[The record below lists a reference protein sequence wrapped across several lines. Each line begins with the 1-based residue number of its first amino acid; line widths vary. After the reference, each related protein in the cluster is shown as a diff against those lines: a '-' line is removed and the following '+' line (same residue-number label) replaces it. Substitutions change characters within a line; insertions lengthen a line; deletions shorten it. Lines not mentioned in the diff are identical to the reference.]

1 MNAAAVLS
9 GEPVAAAILEQAREV
24 MAGLSGVVP
33 NLVVVRVG
41 EDPASVSYVKT
52 KANRARK
59 IGMRSS
65 VVALPEDAT
74 EADLLGVVRGLA
86 ADPDVHG
93 VLVQLPF
100 PASSAIR
107 KDAVLSEIPAAK
119 DVDGL
124 TDASVGRLWSD
135 EPGLVPCTPSGV
147 LSLLDHY
154 SIPILGK
161 RAVIVGRSTLVGK
174 PLAALL
180 LRRHATVTL
189 AHSRTRPLAEVTREA
204 DILVAATGKAG
215 LITPEM
221 VKPGATVI
229 DVGINRVD
237 GKIVG
242 DVDPAVA
249 EVAAALTPVP
259 GGVGLL
265 TVAHLLLNTALAA
278 QVQTAG
284 G

>member
-1 MNAAAVLS
+1 MNAATVLS
-9 GEPVAAAILEQAREV
+9 GEPVAAAVLEQVRVA
-24 MAGLSGVVP
+24 MGLLAFTP

-52 KANRARK
+52 KANRAK
-59 IGMRSS
+59 KLGMRSS
-65 VVALPEDAT
+65 VIALPAEASEAELLEIVRALAVDA
-74 EADLLGVVRGLA
+74 
-86 ADPDVHG
+86 DVHG
-93 VLVQLPF
+93 ILVQLPF
-100 PASSAIR
+100 PPGSSIR
-107 KDAVLSEIPAAK
+107 KSAVLAAIPAHK

-124 TDASVGRLWSD
+124 TEVSVGRLWSD
-135 EPGLVPCTPSGV
+135 EPGLAPCTPSGV
-147 LSLLDHY
+147 ISLLDHY
-154 SIPILGK
+154 NIPILGK
-161 RAVIVGRSTLVGK
+161 RAVIVGRSALVGK

-189 AHSRTRPLAEVTREA
+189 AHSRTRPLADVTREA

-237 GKIVG
+237 GRIVG

-249 EVAAALTPVP
+249 GVAGALTPVP

-265 TVAHLLLNTALAA
+265 TVAHLLLNTVLAA
-278 QVQTAG
+278 ALPRA
-284 G
+284 